1 LESYQQREVSP
12 EEGEG
17 FLMAESLAKIWLAK
31 FMDTLPK
38 HELSGI
44 LREAA
49 IRGQLGKWTT
59 ALTFVVCST
68 CESVGW
74 KAAAKGNRSTL
85 LPVAREEYLAL
96 DVVAFEPAGDRRWR
110 FPVAAIEL
118 ENSREDDRVAYS
130 LWKVLCT
137 RADLRIVFC
146 YRKDSAEGNELVRH
160 LSEQVAQAMGI
171 QERTRI
177 GGETMLIVGSRNE
190 AATFPYGF
198 FKAWQFDT
206 NLGRF
211 GRA

>member
-1 LESYQQREVSP
+1 MDTIQHHRLSSELRQAS
-12 EEGEG
+12 
-17 FLMAESLAKIWLAK
+17 MAGALAK
-31 FMDTLPK
+31 
-38 HELSGI
+38 
-44 LREAA
+44 
-49 IRGQLGKWTT
+49 WTA
-59 ALTFVVCST
+59 ALTGVVCST
-68 CESVGW
+68 CETMGW

-85 LPVAREEYLAL
+85 LPVARQEYLAL

-146 YRKDSAEGNELVRH
+146 YRRDSAEGTTLVRH
-160 LSEQVAQAMGI
+160 LSEQVAAAMGI
-171 QERTRI
+171 QERTQI
-177 GGETMLIVGSRNE
+177 GGETMLIVGSRDE
-190 AATFPYGF
+190 SATFPYGF
-198 FKAWQFDT
+198 FKEWHFDR

>member
-1 LESYQQREVSP
+1 MP
-12 EEGEG
+12 D
-17 FLMAESLAKIWLAK
+17 ALAPVWYGK
-31 FMDTLPK
+31 FMDILQN
-38 HELSGI
+38 HESSAL
-44 LREAA
+44 LKDAA

-59 ALTFVVCST
+59 ALTGVVCST
-68 CESVGW
+68 CEAMGW

-85 LPVAREEYLAL
+85 LPEAREEY
-96 DVVAFEPAGDRRWR
+96 
-110 FPVAAIEL
+110 
-118 ENSREDDRVAYS
+118 SREDDRVAYS

-146 YRKDSAEGNELVRH
+146 YRKDAAEGGTLVRY
-160 LSEQVAQAMGI
+160 LTEQVAQAMGI

-190 AATFPYGF
+190 SATFPYGF
-198 FKAWQFDT
+198 FKDWRFDM

>member
-1 LESYQQREVSP
+1 MDRWCPCSQ
-12 EEGEG
+12 EGAG
-17 FLMAESLAKIWLAK
+17 LLMPDALASEWYGK
-31 FMDTLPK
+31 FMDIVQR
-38 HELSGI
+38 HESSPL
-44 LREAA
+44 LKDAA

-59 ALTFVVCST
+59 ALTGVVCST
-68 CESVGW
+68 CESMGW

-85 LPVAREEYLAL
+85 LPVARQEYLAL
-96 DVVAFEPAGDRRWR
+96 DVVAFEATGDRRWR
-110 FPVAAIEL
+110 FPIAAIEL
-118 ENSREDDRVAYS
+118 ENSSEDDRVAYS

-137 RADLRIVFC
+137 RAELRIVFC
-146 YRKDSAEGNELVRH
+146 YRKDAAEGSTLVRH

-190 AATFPYGF
+190 SATFPYGF
-198 FKAWQFDT
+198 FKEWRFDM

>member
-1 LESYQQREVSP
+1 MP
-12 EEGEG
+12 D
-17 FLMAESLAKIWLAK
+17 ALASVWYGK
-31 FMDTLPK
+31 FMDILQH
-38 HELSGI
+38 HESSAL
-44 LREAA
+44 LKDAA

-59 ALTFVVCST
+59 AITGEVCST
-68 CESVGW
+68 CEAMGW

-85 LPVAREEYLAL
+85 LPEAREEYLAL

-137 RADLRIVFC
+137 RVELRIVFF
-146 YRKDSAEGNELVRH
+146 YRKDAAEGSTLVRH

-177 GGETMLIVGSRNE
+177 GGETMFIVGSRNE
-190 AATFPYGF
+190 SGTFPYGF
-198 FKAWQFDT
+198 FKDWHYDM

>member
-1 LESYQQREVSP
+1 MDRRCAGS
-12 EEGEG
+12 EERAG
-17 FLMAESLAKIWLAK
+17 FLMPDALAPVWYGK
-31 FMDTLPK
+31 FMDIVQH
-38 HELSGI
+38 HESSPL
-44 LREAA
+44 LKDAA

-59 ALTFVVCST
+59 ALTGVVCST
-68 CESVGW
+68 CEAMGW
-74 KAAAKGNRSTL
+74 KAAAKGNLSTL
-85 LPVAREEYLAL
+85 LPEARQEYLAL

-110 FPVAAIEL
+110 FPIAAIEL

-137 RADLRIVFC
+137 RAELRIVFC
-146 YRKDSAEGNELVRH
+146 YRKDAAEGSTLVRH

-190 AATFPYGF
+190 SETFPYGF
-198 FKAWQFDT
+198 FKEWRFDM

>member
-1 LESYQQREVSP
+1 MP
-12 EEGEG
+12 D
-17 FLMAESLAKIWLAK
+17 ALASEWYGK
-31 FMDTLPK
+31 FMDIVQH
-38 HELSGI
+38 HESSTFLKD
-44 LREAA
+44 AA

-59 ALTFVVCST
+59 ALTGVVCST
-68 CESVGW
+68 CESMGW

-96 DVVAFEPAGDRRWR
+96 DVVAFEAVGDRRWR
-110 FPVAAIEL
+110 FPIAAIEL
-118 ENSREDDRVAYS
+118 ENSSDDDRVAYS

-137 RADLRIVFC
+137 RAELRIVFC
-146 YRKDSAEGNELVRH
+146 YRKDAAEGSTLVRR
-160 LSEQVAQAMGI
+160 LSEQVAQAIGV

-177 GGETMLIVGSRNE
+177 GGETMLVVGSRNE

-198 FKAWQFDT
+198 FKEWRFDM

>member
-1 LESYQQREVSP
+1 
-12 EEGEG
+12 
-17 FLMAESLAKIWLAK
+17 MADSLAPRWFEMFMDRVQHHHLSAELRQASLQGALAK
-31 FMDTLPK
+31 
-38 HELSGI
+38 
-44 LREAA
+44 
-49 IRGQLGKWTT
+49 WTA
-59 ALTFVVCST
+59 ALTGVVCST
-68 CESVGW
+68 CEVMGW

-146 YRKDSAEGNELVRH
+146 YRRDSAEGTTLVRH
-160 LSEQVAQAMGI
+160 LSEQVAAAMGI
-171 QERTRI
+171 QERTQI
-177 GGETMLIVGSRNE
+177 GGEIMLIVGSRDE
-190 AATFPYGF
+190 SATFPYGF
-198 FKAWQFDT
+198 FRQWQFDK

>member
-1 LESYQQREVSP
+1 MDRRCAGP
-12 EEGEG
+12 EEGAG
-17 FLMAESLAKIWLAK
+17 LLMPEALAPIWYGK
-31 FMDTLPK
+31 FMDSLQR
-38 HELSGI
+38 HESSAL
-44 LREAA
+44 LKDAA

-59 ALTFVVCST
+59 ALTGVVCST
-68 CESVGW
+68 CEAMRW

-85 LPVAREEYLAL
+85 LPVARQEYLAL

-110 FPVAAIEL
+110 FPIAVIEL
-118 ENSREDDRVAYS
+118 ENSRADDRVAYS

-146 YRKDSAEGNELVRH
+146 YRRDSAEGTTLVRH
-160 LSEQVAQAMGI
+160 LSEQVTTAMGI
-171 QERTRI
+171 RERTQI

-190 AATFPYGF
+190 SGTFPYGF
-198 FKAWQFDT
+198 FKEWQFNK